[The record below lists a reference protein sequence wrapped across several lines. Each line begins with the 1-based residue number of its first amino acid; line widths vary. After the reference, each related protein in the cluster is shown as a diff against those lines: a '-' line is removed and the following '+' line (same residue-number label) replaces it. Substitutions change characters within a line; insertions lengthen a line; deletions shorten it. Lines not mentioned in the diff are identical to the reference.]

1 MGDACHF
8 AICDDERYM
17 SEHIKT
23 RASDFFRRKNREIT
37 IQIFSSGEELQKYDG
52 QIDILFL
59 DIQMKEID
67 GMETARKLPVLF
79 CSI

>member
-8 AICDDERYM
+8 AICDDETYM

-52 QIDILFL
+52 QLDILFSGV
-59 DIQMKEID
+59 DRRYGNGKETSSI
-67 GMETARKLPVLF
+67 VLQYMRN
-79 CSI
+79 I

>member
-8 AICDDERYM
+8 AICDDETYM
-17 SEHIKT
+17 YEHIKT

-59 DIQMKEID
+59 DNQMKEID
-67 GMETARKLPVLF
+67 DMETARKLPVLF